1 MSPLAQK
8 PLPRDKRECMSHVPS
23 SLRWSTM
30 VAAVEPVT
38 APEEMP
44 RTSSKTWL
52 ITSSGVS
59 VTVVPI
65 GKIGAAAE
73 TSAAVTSG
81 GHAIGRVTAAM
92 AVGVDGGVV
101 LPKSILLID
110 AGVGVAVVGGGP
122 VRTSGGAV
130 PRPAMR
136 EERLGEKTW
145 TILVPRLLLGAAG
158 SAERPGVRSS
168 AIRDPSRLLV
178 LGVGTAA
185 VSIHGVM
192 RRERTC

>member
-1 MSPLAQK
+1 
-8 PLPRDKRECMSHVPS
+8 MSHVPS

-44 RTSSKTWL
+44 RTLSKTWL
-52 ITSSGVS
+52 MTSSGVS
-59 VTVVPI
+59 VTAVPT
-65 GKIGAAAE
+65 GRIGAAAE

-92 AVGVDGGVV
+92 AAGVDGGVV
-101 LPKSILLID
+101 LPPKSILLVD
-110 AGVGVAVVGGGP
+110 AGVEVAAGAGGP

-136 EERLGEKTW
+136 EERLGVKTW
-145 TILVPRLLLGAAG
+145 TILVPRLLLGTAG
-158 SAERPGVRSS
+158 SADRPGVRSS
-168 AIRDPSRLLV
+168 ASRDPIRLLV
-178 LGVGTAA
+178 LGVGAAA
-185 VSIHGVM
+185 VSMHDVT
-192 RRERTC
+192 RRERT